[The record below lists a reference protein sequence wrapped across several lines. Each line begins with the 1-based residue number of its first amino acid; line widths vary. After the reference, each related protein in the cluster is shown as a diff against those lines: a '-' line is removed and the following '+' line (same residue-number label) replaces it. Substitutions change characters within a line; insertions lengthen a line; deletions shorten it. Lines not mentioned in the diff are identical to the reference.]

1 MYSKSHAT
9 ITITPQGQ
17 TLSFLGEMSDSKRE
31 GKCHQKKKLKKNSSS
46 IQISY
51 LSKQKEYDSSSSSDK
66 ALSTTY
72 IKSARHSKEQNENTT
87 SSSDESSEMQ
97 DTPLKYKSK
106 FCQHSHP
113 SKKVRRKE
121 ISHSQSQRPQ
131 QILYEFA
138 QSNPQRINHDVSVE
152 EFPDESNDIP
162 QPPSSDEN
170 SNRNDFVDMN
180 NEPMVSCED
189 SFVDNNTDQSTSS
202 ETSDSD
208 SSAKSLR
215 LSSES
220 STENDEENEQACD
233 LNEMLYGNNDIST
246 GAAYLI
252 ILKFCIKYKLSRKA
266 RNNLLRLI
274 SILVPRNTAK
284 NISKTC
290 GKLITNI
297 IPSMEKVE
305 KHLICS
311 VCNEVLI

>member
-1 MYSKSHAT
+1 M
-9 ITITPQGQ
+9 
-17 TLSFLGEMSDSKRE
+17 
-31 GKCHQKKKLKKNSSS
+31 
-46 IQISY
+46 
-51 LSKQKEYDSSSSSDK
+51 SKQKEYDSSSSSDE

-87 SSSDESSEMQ
+87 SSSDESSETQ

-106 FCQHSHP
+106 FRQHSHP

-121 ISHSQSQRPQ
+121 TSHSQSQRPQ

-152 EFPDESNDIP
+152 EFSDESNDIP
-162 QPPSSDEN
+162 QSPSSDEN

-189 SFVDNNTDQSTSS
+189 SFVDNNTDQRTDERLASSTSS

-208 SSAKSLR
+208 SSAESLG

-220 STENDEENEQACD
+220 STKNDEENEQACD

-246 GAAYLI
+246 GAAYLL

-266 RNNLLRLI
+266 RNDLLRLI

-290 GKLITNI
+290 GKLITKI
-297 IPSMEKVE
+297 IPFNGKSRKTSDMFSMQRSVE
-305 KHLICS
+305 FRSLSRWTCTTTPT
-311 VCNEVLI
+311 